1 VAAHCV
7 LTPEL
12 NLQQLWSATTAHFAA
27 VVTEVAS
34 PLTFAPKAKGQDI
47 SNNF

>member
-1 VAAHCV
+1 VAAHCA
-7 LTPEL
+7 LTPEFY
-12 NLQQLWSATTAHFAA
+12 LQHLWSAATDHFAA

-34 PLTFAPKAKGQDI
+34 PLTFAAKAKGQDI